1 MSRWDSFPCL
11 RKRQQVFSLWGTTA
25 APWWGGWLVGVCKAA
40 GSPVG
45 CGTFLSGPRLDVAPA
60 HPRGACVARG
70 GAAARPCLWEAV
82 ATPLWGSAPCT
93 PLSQTPS
100 VLQRAPHPRQGFEP
114 PSATPQ
120 SGGSAGTGV
129 VLLGNGPP
137 WHWQGY
143 FWLRWSSSKEQEQRQ
158 EQCWALPQVPHALPQ
173 IVPLQLLH
181 ILPWQSSWDEK
192 QPLCLCAGVQGT
204 EQCEIYSAVPGSCS
218 WVLKGLGAGGAP
230 WQ

>member
-1 MSRWDSFPCL
+1 MGQLPLPPQATAS
-11 RKRQQVFSLWGTTA
+11 VFSLGNNGGPVVGRVAGGSVQSRRQPCRLWDVSQRPQARRGSCTPTRCLCGTWRSSSSA
-25 APWWGGWLVGVCKAA
+25 LPVGGCGNPAVGVSPMHPSLTNTLCAA
-40 GSPVG
+40 ES
-45 CGTFLSGPRLDVAPA
+45 S
-60 HPRGACVARG
+60 
-70 GAAARPCLWEAV
+70 
-82 ATPLWGSAPCT
+82 S
-93 PLSQTPS
+93 
-100 VLQRAPHPRQGFEP
+100 PRQGFEP